1 VDAVGVHRAGGAGGV
16 ARQVNAVN
24 NGRQDFDQIYTGTL
38 TPKFA
43 KVVVFNVWLPVDHFM
58 H

>member
-1 VDAVGVHRAGGAGGV
+1 MHRAGGAGGV